1 MNQLNDNKILLD
13 RVVLETH
20 NGDVT
25 RHGTNWPVSYLL
37 LVAVGV
43 LEELHSQAFLLLSQD
58 CSSRLFWME
67 EVRRDFDCFCLRSQ
81 LCPVVTF
88 GWRRNFCMDL
98 SSLSHL
104 NRGKMSQTIQG
115 Q

>member
-81 LCPVVTF
+81 LFPAVTF
-88 GWRRNFCMDL
+88 GWRQFCKDL
-98 SSLSHL
+98 SSPSHL
-104 NRGKMSQTIQG
+104 NKSKCHK
-115 Q
+115 